1 MMAVREESV
10 GEGCVRRGDDGV
22 ERLDFAVPTVAESSG
37 NCSPGEAEGCTR
49 FTASSVGGN
58 RFEKGVQ
65 MGWEIGSGRRGGA
78 GVLNLCMAVVV

>member
-10 GEGCVRRGDDGV
+10 GEGCVGSDGV

-49 FTASSVGGN
+49 FTTSSVGG
-58 RFEKGVQ
+58 
-65 MGWEIGSGRRGGA
+65 
-78 GVLNLCMAVVV
+78 